1 MTTMNIM
8 KRRPCMNLTIAVLL
22 VLFPVVG
29 VAGQDEPPTDDSSA
43 STDNSEAGEE
53 IRSQLQQWR
62 ETLLYGINS
71 EIVDL
76 LPTLTDNR
84 ESDLAPEVIELFQ
97 SSNNSDVLVAAAT
110 YLREMELPDGHDRGK
125 TIVRDEF
132 TRGDELVTQVML
144 YLRETGAS
152 MDPETQEALLR
163 IAEDRSTVVAI
174 GAVRLMGAAG
184 TPSSVLIDL
193 YRSDELTDDVRGRI
207 LIELGERGDP
217 EVYDFVTEIIREDE
231 EARTNLQRFAV
242 DTLGKLGDPRGL
254 PTILAQF
261 DSDDAL
267 TRAYAVSALTN
278 FDTPE
283 SNEALISALRDE
295 FWRVRVAAL
304 EAIKERNLT
313 DAAPAVLYKA
323 RQDPERQ
330 VRLAAISTMARLD
343 TADGWELLEE
353 RVLSDRTALE
363 ERSAILD
370 VMMNE
375 RLGRSVDL
383 ILQVMEQ
390 EWDKENSRVLDV
402 IGRIASRVEDQR
414 IEPVAARLLD
424 HPNYILQIYGARAVG
439 RSRLPGL
446 IPIVEARQ
454 SEGSH
459 PALRSAAVR
468 ALEQLGPR

>member
-1 MTTMNIM
+1 
-8 KRRPCMNLTIAVLL
+8 
-22 VLFPVVG
+22 
-29 VAGQDEPPTDDSSA
+29 
-43 STDNSEAGEE
+43 
-53 IRSQLQQWR
+53 
-62 ETLLYGINS
+62 
-71 EIVDL
+71 
-76 LPTLTDNR
+76 
-84 ESDLAPEVIELFQ
+84 
-97 SSNNSDVLVAAAT
+97 
-110 YLREMELPDGHDRGK
+110 
-125 TIVRDEF
+125 
-132 TRGDELVTQVML
+132 
-144 YLRETGAS
+144 
-152 MDPETQEALLR
+152 
-163 IAEDRSTVVAI
+163 
-174 GAVRLMGAAG
+174 MGAAG
-184 TPSSVLIDL
+184 TPSSTLIDL

-231 EARTNLQRFAV
+231 EAQTNLQRFAV

-261 DSDDAL
+261 DSNDAL
-267 TRAYAVSALTN
+267 TRAYAVGALTN

-283 SNEALISALRDE
+283 SNEALIAALRDE

-304 EAIKERNLT
+304 EAIKERNLS
-313 DAAPAVLYKA
+313 DAAPAVMYKA

-330 VRLAAISTMARLD
+330 VRLAAISTMASLN

-375 RLGRSVDL
+375 RLGRSIDL
-383 ILQVMEQ
+383 VLQVMEQ
-390 EWDKENSRVLDV
+390 EWDRENSRVLDV
-402 IGRIASRVEDQR
+402 IGRIASRMEDQR
-414 IEPVAARLLD
+414 IEPVAQRLLD
-424 HPNYILQIYGARAVG
+424 HPNYILQIYGTRAVG
-439 RSRLPGL
+439 RSRLASL

-454 SEGSH
+454 GEGTH